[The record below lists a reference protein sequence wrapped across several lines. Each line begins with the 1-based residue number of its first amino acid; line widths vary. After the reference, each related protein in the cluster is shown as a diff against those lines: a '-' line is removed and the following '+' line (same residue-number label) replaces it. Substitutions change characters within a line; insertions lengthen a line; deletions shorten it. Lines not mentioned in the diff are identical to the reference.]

1 MALSNS
7 LRVLITAVDRLT
19 PVLNSQMRHISRWRR
34 TLQSAGR
41 GAVPMALGLG
51 AALAIPARAFIEA
64 EDAATGLKNA
74 LMTKD
79 GLTYGFSELSKIATE
94 LGTQLPGSTADI
106 MAMATIL
113 RSNSMNV
120 DTMIKGGLKATAY
133 LGAATKTMGES
144 YDSAAL
150 AIAKTSNVFGVAN
163 DDFIELADTMQ
174 RVRFLGMS
182 LEDFTESASKAGG
195 ALKGIKYQGLGAV
208 KELAPLIALLKQSG
222 IDASEAGTGIK
233 TIINEFVST
242 GKFTTITQMVKDL
255 EKMSKLEPKKLFAI
269 FAKAFDKLHAGKA
282 QIIAAGG
289 YDKLSQSMENQASL
303 MQRVANSLQTLGALW
318 EAALGT
324 IQNTMVAFTD
334 AYATELKTMTAYLNT
349 NAEALGKWFSNNGYW
364 IKAGL
369 QLALAFVGSKL
380 AVYGLGLALA
390 FVQNIMRTNPLVALG
405 TAAIL
410 IYQNWDQLATFF
422 KDTFGPL
429 IDSLAKKW
437 ASFTA
442 GIKSGVDFIKTLGGI
457 LEPTAGPGM
466 RPPGHQSN
474 LVRSGR
480 VSGAIDVN
488 FNNTPQGTRVTPNTK
503 GPISV
508 TPSVGYRSLSMLG
521 NN

>member
-94 LGTQLPGSTADI
+94 LGTQLPGSTADM
-106 MAMATIL
+106 MAMGTVL
-113 RSNSMNV
+113 RSNNMNV
-120 DTMIKGGLKATAY
+120 DTMIKGGLKATGF
-133 LGAATKTMGES
+133 LGAATKTLGES
-144 YDSAAL
+144 YDSAAT
-150 AIAKTSNVFGVAN
+150 AIAKTANVFGVAN
-163 DDFIELADTMQ
+163 EDFVELADTMQ
-174 RVRFLGMS
+174 RVRFMGMS

-195 ALKGIKYQGLGAV
+195 ALKMMKYQGIGAV
-208 KELAPLIALLKQSG
+208 KELAPLIAMLKQSG
-222 IDASEAGTGIK
+222 VDASLAGTGIK
-233 TIINEFVST
+233 KMIEVFTQQGN
-242 GKFTTITQMVKDL
+242 FTTVTNMIHDL
-255 EKMSKLEPKKLFAI
+255 EKMNNLNPQKLSLLFKKLFGEE
-269 FAKAFDKLHAGKA
+269 HAGKA
-282 QIIAAGG
+282 GIIAAGG
-289 YDKLSQSMENQASL
+289 YDKLSQSMANQASL

-334 AYATELKTMTAYLNT
+334 TYATELKTMTAYLNT
-349 NAEALGKWFSNNGYW
+349 NAEALGKWFSNNGHW
-364 IKAGL
+364 IKIGL
-369 QLALAFVGSKL
+369 QLATAFIASKL
-380 AVYGLGLALA
+380 AVYGLGLALV

-410 IYQNWDQLATFF
+410 IYENWDQLATFF

-437 ASFTA
+437 AAFTA
-442 GIKSGVDFIKTLGGI
+442 GIKNGVNFVKTLGGI

-466 RPPGHQSN
+466 RPPGQQSN

-488 FNNTPQGTRVTPNTK
+488 FNNAPQGTRVTPNTK